1 MKRTVRLN
9 KTDLKN
15 LIAES
20 VRRTMKEWNNDYEGN
35 DLDYDSIQM
44 QAMSVIPRMEQSGQA
59 ISWRSVAEQM
69 GFRLETLNG
78 EDMELL
84 KDAIEDVMYEDEKNP
99 HWKEDMEFENDFQ
112 NLPYANE
119 SRKKTRELT
128 GKILAEVT
136 RRLKG
141 NEEQETSWHM
151 DNSPASLNESANT
164 RYKGFKCVNTSND
177 PSFPTYAVVSPQGE
191 QIATTLFPSEMKE
204 IVDEYLRGER

>member
-1 MKRTVRLN
+1 MKRKIKLN
-9 KTDLKN
+9 ETELKN

-20 VRRTMKEWNNDYEGN
+20 VRRTLKEWNNDYEGN

-44 QAMSVIPRMEQSGQA
+44 QAMSVIPKMEQNGQE

-78 EDMELL
+78 DDMELL
-84 KDAIEDVMYEDEKNP
+84 KDAIEDVMSENEVDP

-119 SRKKTRELT
+119 SRKKANQLT
-128 GKILAEVT
+128 NKILAEVT

-141 NEEQETSWHM
+141 NKK
-151 DNSPASLNESANT
+151 LNE
-164 RYKGFKCVNTSND
+164 
-177 PSFPTYAVVSPQGE
+177 E
-191 QIATTLFPSEMKE
+191 
-204 IVDEYLRGER
+204 